1 MKKNPIDPAAEVLR
15 TIDDFPAQPR
25 RRRALILVLAVAT
38 GITVMLLM
46 LYPPG
51 GLKRRP
57 PPPPP
62 DAAAC
67 TPGQTTGCVGGI
79 ATVIVPATPASATG
93 R

>member
-1 MKKNPIDPAAEVLR
+1 VKKTPIDPAAEVMR
-15 TIDDFPAQPR
+15 TVDDFPALTR
-25 RRRALILVLAVAT
+25 RRRALILLLAVAT

-51 GLKRRP
+51 GVKRKP

-67 TPGQTTGCVGGI
+67 APGQTTGCVGGM
-79 ATVIVPATPASATG
+79 ATVIVPAPSAPA